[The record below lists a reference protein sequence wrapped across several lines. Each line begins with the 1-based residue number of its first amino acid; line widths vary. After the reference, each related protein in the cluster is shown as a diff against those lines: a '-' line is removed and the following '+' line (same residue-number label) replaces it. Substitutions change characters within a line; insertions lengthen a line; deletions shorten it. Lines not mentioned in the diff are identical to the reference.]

1 MIDLS
6 RRDHPI
12 GAGAYGRVA
21 VVTLCRPPVNA
32 IDDAMISAFHRILDE
47 LVAQS
52 DWQVLHIR
60 SSQKVFAA
68 GADLAL
74 IRSWKDAPSPA
85 AALNGYVERLQG
97 LYQRIESLPQVTFC
111 EIGGAAMG
119 GGFELA
125 LSCDLRMAAEEAKLG
140 LPEVGIGLI
149 PGAGGTQR
157 LTRLCGRGVA
167 SRVILGCEP
176 IDGRTAVSLGMVEWA
191 VPRTHIEEEAR
202 AVTDRIA
209 ALPEHSQRVA
219 KQCIDAFGGTGLHG
233 FRLEREAGS
242 ALLDTRRTQE
252 LISAFLDKNTRK

>member
-12 GAGAYGRVA
+12 ADGTYGRVA

-32 IDDAMISAFHRILDE
+32 IDDAMISAFHRVLDE
-47 LVAQS
+47 LVAQR

-60 SSQKVFAA
+60 STQKVFAA

-85 AALNGYVERLQG
+85 AALKGYVERLQG
-97 LYQRIESLPQVTFC
+97 LYQRVENLPQVTFC
-111 EIGGAAMG
+111 EIAGAAMG
-119 GGFELA
+119 GGFEL
-125 LSCDLRMAAEEAKLG
+125 AEEAKLG

-176 IDGRTAVSLGMVEWA
+176 IDGRTAATLGMVEWA
-191 VPRTHIEEEAR
+191 VPRTRIEEEAR
-202 AVTDRIA
+202 IITDRIA

-242 ALLDTRRTQE
+242 ALLDMPRTQE
-252 LISAFLDKNTRK
+252 LIGAFLDKNTRK